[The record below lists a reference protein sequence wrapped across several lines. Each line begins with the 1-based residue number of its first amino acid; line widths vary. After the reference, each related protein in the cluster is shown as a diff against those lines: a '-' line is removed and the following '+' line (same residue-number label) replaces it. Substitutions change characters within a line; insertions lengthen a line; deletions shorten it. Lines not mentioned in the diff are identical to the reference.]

1 MKSRTLITLTIVI
14 IMAIITIPTVYKIY
28 NNHNINLVKVV
39 ENEFLYQAK
48 KCFNKD
54 ECSKIIYLSD
64 LYEKGYI
71 LEKLSNPITKKY
83 YSEKSYIDI
92 ENQEIQLID

>member
-1 MKSRTLITLTIVI
+1 MKSKTLIFLTII
-14 IMAIITIPTVYKIY
+14 IIIILITIQTVFKIY
-28 NNHNINLVKVV
+28 NNYNENLINVV

-54 ECSKIIYLSD
+54 ECSKTIYLSD

-71 LEKLSNPITKKY
+71 IEKLSNPISKKY
-83 YSEKSYIDI
+83 YSDKSFVNI
-92 ENQEIQLID
+92 ENEEIHLFD

>member
-1 MKSRTLITLTIVI
+1 MKSKTLILFTII
-14 IMAIITIPTVYKIY
+14 IIIAIITLPTIYKIY
-28 NNHNINLVKVV
+28 NNHNDNLIKVV
-39 ENEFLYQAK
+39 ENEFLYEAK
-48 KCFNKD
+48 KCFNKN

-83 YSEKSYIDI
+83 YSERSYVNI
-92 ENQEIQLID
+92 EKEEIILID